1 MAKDMTKG
9 NPGKTLFFFA
19 VPMVLGNLFQQL
31 YNIIDS
37 IIVGNY
43 VGADALA
50 AVGASAS
57 ITFLFVAIA
66 TGLSI
71 GSSVVISQY
80 FGAKRYGE
88 MKTAIQTVLLASFV
102 IALCL
107 MLVGIFGT
115 DAILRFM
122 QTPQKI
128 FSDASLYLKIYF
140 CGLVFLFLY
149 NMLTASFNA
158 IGDSKSP
165 LVFLAL
171 SSVCNIVL
179 DLYFVTERKMGVA
192 GAALATDISQAI
204 SVVVSFLWLCTRMKK
219 MKTQQK
225 SRIFDLHILDIG
237 IFLVQRLVNGY
248 GEAVM
253 AGYAA
258 ATKIDSIAIL
268 PMVNVGNAVS
278 TFTAQNIGGKKP
290 ERVKEGFRAG
300 LLMSA
305 VIGVIVTGIL
315 LVYAKVFVGLF
326 MDSSSNQAAIATGIE
341 YLRVVG
347 LFYALMGIMNTCTGV
362 LRGAGDIL
370 WFLMVTLINLSSRV
384 ILAYSMSG
392 MLGAK
397 AIWWSIPIGWGIG
410 FAIGFVR
417 YLSGKWQKSSLIE

>member
-1 MAKDMTKG
+1 MTK
-9 NPGKTLFFFA
+9 L
-19 VPMVLGNLFQQL
+19 
-31 YNIIDS
+31 
-37 IIVGNY
+37 
-43 VGADALA
+43 
-50 AVGASAS
+50 
-57 ITFLFVAIA
+57 
-66 TGLSI
+66 
-71 GSSVVISQY
+71 
-80 FGAKRYGE
+80 
-88 MKTAIQTVLLASFV
+88 
-102 IALCL
+102 
-107 MLVGIFGT
+107 
-115 DAILRFM
+115 
-122 QTPQKI
+122 
-128 FSDASLYLKIYF
+128 
-140 CGLVFLFLY
+140 
-149 NMLTASFNA
+149 
-158 IGDSKSP
+158 
-165 LVFLAL
+165 
-171 SSVCNIVL
+171 
-179 DLYFVTERKMGVA
+179 KMGVA

-225 SRIFDLHILDIG
+225 SRIFDLHILEIVCNVAVPSMLQQSMVSIG

-362 LRGAGDIL
+362 VRGAGDIL
-370 WFLMVTLINLSSRV
+370 WFFNGNADQLKLPCDPCLQHVRDARCKGYLVVDPDWLGHRLCNRFCTLLKRKM
-384 ILAYSMSG
+384 AE
-392 MLGAK
+392 K
-397 AIWWSIPIGWGIG
+397 
-410 FAIGFVR
+410 
-417 YLSGKWQKSSLIE
+417 

>member
-1 MAKDMTKG
+1 MRSG
-9 NPGKTLFFFA
+9 F
-19 VPMVLGNLFQQL
+19 
-31 YNIIDS
+31 
-37 IIVGNY
+37 
-43 VGADALA
+43 
-50 AVGASAS
+50 
-57 ITFLFVAIA
+57 
-66 TGLSI
+66 
-71 GSSVVISQY
+71 
-80 FGAKRYGE
+80 
-88 MKTAIQTVLLASFV
+88 
-102 IALCL
+102 
-107 MLVGIFGT
+107 
-115 DAILRFM
+115 
-122 QTPQKI
+122 
-128 FSDASLYLKIYF
+128 
-140 CGLVFLFLY
+140 
-149 NMLTASFNA
+149 
-158 IGDSKSP
+158 KSP

-179 DLYFVTERKMGVA
+179 DLYFVTKLKMGVA

-225 SRIFDLHILDIG
+225 SRIFDLHILEIVCNVAVPSMLQQSMVSIG

-347 LFYALMGIMNTCTGV
+347 LFSRRGYNIQSLTVSETEDPRFSRMTIVSEAAPVTFRQMEKQLLKLEDVVKVIRLEEDHLIASELALVKVRSLNKDRPAV
-362 LRGAGDIL
+362 LRTISKHGARVKDIGHRTITAEL
-370 WFLMVTLINLSSRV
+370 TGATDRIDSFIEDMALHGIVEMSR
-384 ILAYSMSG
+384 SG
-392 MLGAK
+392 MTALESGDEGIRDHEV
-397 AIWWSIPIGWGIG
+397 AISSH
-410 FAIGFVR
+410 
-417 YLSGKWQKSSLIE
+417 SGT